1 MAAGILSVCRSGSD
15 AATTKLCLREL
26 VRFARYV
33 GSMTC
38 PDSRLARSSPL
49 MLLPGSMSACTVPT
63 SNVPAPD
70 SAAVAAPSHGPASV
84 DQLPASDSAIPV
96 VVSPFPAQ
104 SPADLADMTS
114 GTRTPHPP
122 PTAASIST
130 PNSVVQ
136 PLTVLSTTSAA
147 RQGDTTA
154 RKRRRGGS
162 QTTASRGAP
171 PAAPPADIATPH
183 FPQPERAAT
192 IAAVLAGTGL
202 RFSRPTVQTPPT
214 RQRREGLATVTLTAA
229 RSVAESRALASASV
243 SPAGCRAAA
252 TPSAAAVPP
261 APDAATAAAAAA
273 ASPLI
278 AVPTPIASSVVD
290 HTNRYE
296 TQYLRWMEQVM
307 YGAFITSLEA
317 KSGIIRVCLFR
328 LAMKRSEI
336 VTLAR
341 VSKNPYV
348 ALALLLAP
356 NSRLMKPAA

>member
-162 QTTASRGAP
+162 QTTASRGAHP
-171 PAAPPADIATPH
+171 VAPPADH

-202 RFSRPTVQTPPT
+202 HFPRPTVQTPPK
-214 RQRREGLATVTLTAA
+214 RQRRKGLATVTLMLLLLHHLSLLCQPCCITSHCCAN
-229 RSVAESRALASASV
+229 
-243 SPAGCRAAA
+243 P
-252 TPSAAAVPP
+252 
-261 APDAATAAAAAA
+261 A